1 MWVPSFLWAKR
12 KFPWNAEHIRIASV
26 GSAPPQV
33 RRQPGA
39 QPLWWDWTPS
49 CSFPCSCRACD
60 WMFPKSCVPQSF
72 NPWWQCKYHRWL
84 PFIVNFNRKVSMLI
98 DSGHGVQGSFWRF
111 SPLWESPFSEVSDLA
126 HFLMWTWTLGTSS
139 TRTGTHEADPE
150 GSPFWSC
157 AQGSDISP
165 RWLEPPLSNF
175 SRFIS
180 PLLTFCFTAGILV
193 SSCRISLFHSNNP
206 QFDAAT

>member
-126 HFLMWTWTLGTSS
+126 HFLMWWLGPW
-139 TRTGTHEADPE
+139 GHHPHERVLMRRIQKAVLSEAVPKALPYLLG
-150 GSPFWSC
+150 GSNHLSP
-157 AQGSDISP
+157 ISVDSFLP
-165 RWLEPPLSNF
+165 SLHSVLQ
-175 SRFIS
+175 
-180 PLLTFCFTAGILV
+180 LV
-193 SSCRISLFHSNNP
+193 F
-206 QFDAAT
+206 